1 MAATLPTAI
10 PTIAPVDV
18 SRPRANSRDS
28 DAEYVLDF
36 VSGSETVDIDVCA
49 RE

>member
-1 MAATLPTAI
+1 MAATL

-36 VSGSETVDIDVCA
+36 VSEFETVDIDVCA
-49 RE
+49 RK